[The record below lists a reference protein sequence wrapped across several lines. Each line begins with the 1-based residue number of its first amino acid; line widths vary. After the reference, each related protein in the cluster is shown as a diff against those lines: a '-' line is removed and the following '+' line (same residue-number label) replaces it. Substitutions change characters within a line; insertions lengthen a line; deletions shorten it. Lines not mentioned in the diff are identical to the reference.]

1 MKARRKLKQRPL
13 PSSVIKT
20 NDLEKKTRKAMQ
32 EANER
37 IKSVSRKYKGT
48 TYMWAVNKLKS
59 KVGGRFFKNNRIV
72 IPKNVKGNELLKVYK
87 EIESFLSSKEST
99 KTGIKEI
106 QAKAKETIKTDL
118 FSGEVTDEDVDTYY
132 SMFEDDDFNSFIKAT
147 GLDPSEFWII
157 IDEAIK
163 EHDSVDSFLAR
174 LEQYTVIPDES
185 IRKKAINLYN
195 KYVR

>member
-20 NDLEKKTRKAMQ
+20 NDLEKKTMKAIQ
-32 EANER
+32 KANER
-37 IKSVSRKYKGT
+37 IKSVSKKYKGT

-99 KTGIKEI
+99 KTGIKQVQE
-106 QAKAKETIKTDL
+106 KAKQTIKTDL
-118 FSGEVTDEDVDTYY
+118 FTGEVTQDDIDVYY
-132 SMFEDDDFNSFIKAT
+132 SMLEDKDFTSM
-147 GLDPSEFWII
+147 LDSDFSASEFWVVLDDTKEANDTL
-157 IDEAIK
+157 DEFQERLSYYKDIK
-163 EHDSVDSFLAR
+163 
-174 LEQYTVIPDES
+174 DETL
-185 IRKKAINLYN
+185 RQKAINLYN
-195 KYVR
+195 KYIR

>member
-99 KTGIKEI
+99 KTGIKQVQE
-106 QAKAKETIKTDL
+106 KAKQTIKTDL
-118 FSGEVTDEDVDTYY
+118 FTGEVTQDDIDVYY
-132 SMFEDDDFNSFIKAT
+132 SMLEDKDFTSM
-147 GLDPSEFWII
+147 LDSDFSASEFWVVLDDTKEANDTL
-157 IDEAIK
+157 DEFQERLSYYKDIK
-163 EHDSVDSFLAR
+163 
-174 LEQYTVIPDES
+174 DETL
-185 IRKKAINLYN
+185 RQKAINLYN
-195 KYVR
+195 KYIR

>member
-59 KVGGRFFKNNRIV
+59 KVGRRFFKNNRIV

-99 KTGIKEI
+99 KTGIKQVQE
-106 QAKAKETIKTDL
+106 KAKQTIKTDL
-118 FSGEVTDEDVDTYY
+118 FTGEVTQDDIDVYY
-132 SMFEDDDFNSFIKAT
+132 SMLEDKDFTSM
-147 GLDPSEFWII
+147 LDSDFSASEFWVVLDDTKEANDTL
-157 IDEAIK
+157 DEFQERLSYYKDIK
-163 EHDSVDSFLAR
+163 
-174 LEQYTVIPDES
+174 DETL
-185 IRKKAINLYN
+185 RQKAINLYN
-195 KYVR
+195 KYIR

>member
-99 KTGIKEI
+99 KTGIKQVQE
-106 QAKAKETIKTDL
+106 KAKQTIKNDL
-118 FSGEVTDEDVDTYY
+118 FTGEVTQDDIDVYY
-132 SMFEDDDFNSFIKAT
+132 SMLEDKDFTSM
-147 GLDPSEFWII
+147 LDSDFSASEFWVVLDDTKEANDTL
-157 IDEAIK
+157 DEFQERLSYYKDIK
-163 EHDSVDSFLAR
+163 
-174 LEQYTVIPDES
+174 DETL
-185 IRKKAINLYN
+185 RQKAVNLYN
-195 KYVR
+195 KYIR

>member
-20 NDLEKKTRKAMQ
+20 NDLKKKTRKAMQ

-99 KTGIKEI
+99 KTGIKQVQE
-106 QAKAKETIKTDL
+106 KAKQTIKTDL
-118 FSGEVTDEDVDTYY
+118 FTGEVTQDDIDVYY
-132 SMFEDDDFNSFIKAT
+132 SMLEDKDFTSM
-147 GLDPSEFWII
+147 LDSDFSASEFWVVLDDTKEANDTL
-157 IDEAIK
+157 DEFQERLSYYKDIK
-163 EHDSVDSFLAR
+163 
-174 LEQYTVIPDES
+174 DETL
-185 IRKKAINLYN
+185 RQKAINLYN
-195 KYVR
+195 KYIR